1 MLDPT
6 AIKQP
11 LPQSTKTVQIVGIT
25 NEPQEVPVSEPVPI
39 CLGPLRDTHPFLLIS
54 PPLPIY

>member
-6 AIKQP
+6 ALKQP
-11 LPQSTKTVQIVGIT
+11 LPQSTKTVQIVGISFQEFPVL
-25 NEPQEVPVSEPVPI
+25 EPIPI
-39 CLGPLRDTHPFLLIS
+39 CLAPLRDTHPFLLPS

>member
-6 AIKQP
+6 ALKQP
-11 LPQSTKTVQIVGIT
+11 LPQSTKTVQIVGISFQEFPAL
-25 NEPQEVPVSEPVPI
+25 EPIPI
-39 CLGPLRDTHPFLLIS
+39 CLAPLRDTHPFLLPS